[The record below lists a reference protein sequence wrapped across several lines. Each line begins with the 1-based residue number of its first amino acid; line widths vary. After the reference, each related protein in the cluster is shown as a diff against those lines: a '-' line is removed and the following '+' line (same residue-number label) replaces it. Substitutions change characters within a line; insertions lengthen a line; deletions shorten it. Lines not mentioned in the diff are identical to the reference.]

1 MTTLT
6 KALNSIDEYV
16 DMLESKVAVLEDLT
30 DIHRKTII
38 SKAKTIA
45 SLQEDVQH
53 WQALQEREHHAF
65 ELAAADRDQ
74 ALIDKANMRRR
85 LRAVRDE
92 YAHAAEALELKQAEY
107 DAVITQLELALR
119 TQAKLEEFVDTF
131 CDMVADEADMEDI
144 ADLCIKWRRDKWS
157 IEDLEAE
164 DQRRSDPRAP
174 YKWKVMVVEHSGDE
188 AVFTG
193 WFANYDLARES
204 VDLMIARG
212 CHEAWVEEL
221 V

>member
-6 KALNSIDEYV
+6 KALSSIDEYV

-30 DIHRKTII
+30 DIHRQTIL

-45 SLQEDVQH
+45 KLESRVKDLEGDILH
-53 WQALQEREHHAF
+53 WSSLQEREHHAF

-74 ALIDKANMRRR
+74 AIIDRANMRRR
-85 LRAVRDE
+85 L
-92 YAHAAEALELKQAEY
+92 HQARSE
-107 DAVITQLELALR
+107 
-119 TQAKLEEFVDTF
+119 QAKLEEFVDTI

-164 DQRRSDPRAP
+164 DQRRSDPKAP